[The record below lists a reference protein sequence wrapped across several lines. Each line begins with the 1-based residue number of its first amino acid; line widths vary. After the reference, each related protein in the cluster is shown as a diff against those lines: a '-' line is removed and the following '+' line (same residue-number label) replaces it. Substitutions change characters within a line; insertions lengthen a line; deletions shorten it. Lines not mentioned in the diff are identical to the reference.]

1 MTILDEIVRQKQRRL
16 SIEKQELPLIEI
28 QARLRDMEDTIR
40 NFPAA
45 LRGENV
51 RIIAEIKRASPSE
64 GTLKKIFDP
73 RSLAQDYAGGGAAAI
88 SVVTEEDYFEGDLL
102 YLRRAR
108 SYMALPVL
116 RKDFLTEPYQIYQAR
131 LNRADAVLLIAT
143 VLDDDDLRLLLD
155 ITHQLGMNA
164 LVEAHD
170 EYDVVRAL
178 YCGAQIIGINNR
190 NLKTMQIDLEQ
201 TERLAKM
208 VPPDK
213 LLVSESGIHS
223 KDDIR
228 RVAEAGVDAVLIGTM
243 LMKADLPGV
252 VLRQLIDV
260 PADPQRR
267 KWKAEQE
274 PFDSGGVST
283 ENGGNA

>member
-40 NFPAA
+40 NFPSA
-45 LRGENV
+45 LRGENI

-64 GTLKKIFDP
+64 GTLKEIFDP
-73 RSLAQDYAGGGAAAI
+73 RSIAQDYAGGGAAAI
-88 SVVTEEDYFEGDLL
+88 SVVTEEDYFDGDLL

-155 ITHQLGMNA
+155 VTHQLGMNA

-213 LLVSESGIHS
+213 LLVSESGIHG

-243 LMKADLPGV
+243 LMKADMPGV

-260 PADPQRR
+260 PADPQKR
-267 KWKAEQE
+267 KRVGAEE